1 MRCNF
6 NSFSTA
12 ASNRFMKLQL
22 SSKTNRTHGRPKASG
37 SERFAITA
45 WRTPDMGNY
54 YISIYYFRVIYLLF
68 VKKLKLDL
76 LALYDLFATKLV
88 L

>member
-1 MRCNF
+1 
-6 NSFSTA
+6 
-12 ASNRFMKLQL
+12 
-22 SSKTNRTHGRPKASG
+22 
-37 SERFAITA
+37 
-45 WRTPDMGNY
+45 MGNY